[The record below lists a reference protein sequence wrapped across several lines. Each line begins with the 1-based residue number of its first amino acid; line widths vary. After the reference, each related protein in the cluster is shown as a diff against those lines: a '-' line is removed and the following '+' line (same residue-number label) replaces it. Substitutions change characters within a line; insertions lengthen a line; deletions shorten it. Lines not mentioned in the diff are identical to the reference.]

1 MSLDFTAIDF
11 ETANSNSASACSVG
25 LVKVRDGVV
34 VDETGWLIRPPAG
47 YDSFNEWNTR
57 IHGIIAPDVA
67 GALLWSEQLADLV
80 AFADGDAL
88 VAHNA
93 GFDMG
98 VIKAACAASYLDCP
112 DFSYLCSLRVARKT
126 YNLDSYRLPVA
137 AMAAGFEGFHHH
149 DALDDSRACAAIM
162 VHAAGRAGATSLDEL
177 GAILGIRLGAIGA
190 AASAPAMAL
199 G

>member
-47 YDSFNEWNTR
+47 YDWFNEWNTR
-57 IHGIIAPDVA
+57 IHGIMAPDVA
-67 GALLWSEQLADLV
+67 GALLWSEQLGDLV

-162 VHAAGRAGATSLDEL
+162 IHAAGRAGATSLDEL
-177 GAILGIRLGAIGA
+177 GAILGIRLGAIGT
-190 AASAPAMAL
+190 AASEHAMAL